1 MLIYTQPGNCSQCGE
16 QLVES
21 TTNIPG
27 QNPLSV
33 YICQTCEAGINA
45 SRVMIHNDSTWM
57 FDEFPEDQS
66 TWDCCITEFEKTKRR
81 ANLWGDLKHVLKTG
95 TWSDTATIQSILD
108 NMEWMENPSTKQ
120 TEEGNNEQ

>member
-21 TTNIPG
+21 TTDIPG

-66 TWDCCITEFEKTKRR
+66 TWDCCIAEFEKTKRR
-81 ANLWGDLKHVLKTG
+81 ADLWDDLKHILEHGKWTDAKTIESVLTQI
-95 TWSDTATIQSILD
+95 S
-108 NMEWMENPSTKQ
+108 NMEKQ
-120 TEEGNNEQ
+120 TNK